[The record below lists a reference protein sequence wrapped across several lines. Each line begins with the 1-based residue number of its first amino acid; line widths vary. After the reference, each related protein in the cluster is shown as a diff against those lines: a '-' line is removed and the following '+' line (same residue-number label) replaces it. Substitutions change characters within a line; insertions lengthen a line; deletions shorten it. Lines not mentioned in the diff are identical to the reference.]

1 MSDDAPYTPGAT
13 RYTSAT
19 FLGRLRNICSQLNPA
34 HLLTPSAEVD
44 AAKDLLS
51 RHRRGEAK
59 ASNAELWAAA
69 ELCAARVHPDTGE
82 NIALPLCFAAYTPMQ
97 PPIILGMLW
106 PGGGALNQAFW
117 QVSNQC
123 YNSAVFFANKNKSSE
138 VSDADAMLSF
148 GGSVAAALGL
158 GVGVNRLGARLG
170 NPRVSQFAGFV
181 GCVGAGWTSLLLMR
195 RDELANGVNV
205 ADADGTVHGSSHVAG
220 PRGSPA
226 RAPLLRRSRRRRRGR
241 VAAPPRG
248 ATWIFRG
255 RRIGASTRETT
266 AAAALRRRRDDDD
279 GGSRPRRGGPRGY
292 SAGLDR
298 RRGRGGRVDARDDG
312 ASTTAKVPRDRRDGG
327 SRGVLRSSSA
337 GAGSRGAGSRRL
349 GARRRGEP
357 A

>member
-226 RAPLLRRSRRRRRGR
+226 RAPLLRRSRRRRSRGPAAGCHVDIPREAHRRVDARDDGRGRASATARRRRRR

-255 RRIGASTRETT
+255 AGPT
-266 AAAALRRRRDDDD
+266 
-279 GGSRPRRGGPRGY
+279 SRPRR
-292 SAGLDR
+292 
-298 RRGRGGRVDARDDG
+298 
-312 ASTTAKVPRDRRDGG
+312 
-327 SRGVLRSSSA
+327 
-337 GAGSRGAGSRRL
+337 
-349 GARRRGEP
+349 ARRRARRRRFDDGETTTGGASAARRHVETTRP
-357 A
+357 ARRRRVGCETRS